1 MRAFASL
8 LAPIAVIA
16 LLAGCAG
23 TPRFQN
29 KACEQQF
36 ADCTDAC
43 ADRCEPVGPAD
54 DTRRPPTLDDN
65 DIGAA
70 DCAACVT
77 ACQRQAD
84 RCEGAPPP
92 VEE

>member
-1 MRAFASL
+1 MKLFGSM
-8 LAPIAVIA
+8 IA
-16 LLAGCAG
+16 LLMLAGCAG
-23 TPRFQN
+23 TPRFRN
-29 KACEQQF
+29 PACAQQY

-43 ADRCEPVGPAD
+43 AGRCEPVGPAD
-54 DTRRPPTLDDN
+54 DARRPPTLDDN

-84 RCEGAPPP
+84 RCEGTPPP